1 MRYGTVLKLR
11 LEEELREAVVT
22 LPRYIAVGIGGVVIG
37 MVAIW
42 CFTELV
48 GLFYLAS
55 GCLGAFFSILNDF
68 TFNEIWTFSHRRRKE
83 HFTVKLAKRFGKFIT
98 SKAAGFFIC
107 ITALAFFTQ
116 VVGFHYL
123 ISNLLAIGVAFIWNY
138 TASGYWVWS
147 RRRRGQDW
155 VKE

>member
-1 MRYGTVLKLR
+1 MRYGTIIKSRLKEE
-11 LEEELREAVVT
+11 LEEATVT

-37 MVAIW
+37 MVTIW
-42 CFTELV
+42 CFTEVV

-68 TFNEIWTFSHRRRKE
+68 TFNEIWTFSHRRRRPL
-83 HFTVKLAKRFGKFIT
+83 FTFGLVQRFARFT
-98 SKAAGFFIC
+98 ASKAAGFLIC
-107 ITALAFFTQ
+107 ITALAFLTQ

-123 ISNLLAIGVAFIWNY
+123 ISNLFAIGVSFVWNY
-138 TASGYWVWS
+138 TASTFWVWS
-147 RRRRGQDW
+147 RRRQGRDW